1 MTNLSGALLALMLTA
16 TGAGTDPHSF
26 GNAAAVVPRHMALD
40 LTLDFTRKVVHG
52 SCELTLAYP
61 DTAAATHL
69 DLDSESLKV
78 AKVINLDSGAPLQ
91 FALEAAVP
99 VLGERL
105 RIELGAARP
114 HRVRIDYE
122 TSPSASALQWLEPR
136 QTTSGKLPFLF
147 TQGESIHTRSWIPSM
162 DSPGVRM
169 TYDAVIHAPVGMNV
183 VMSAEHVED
192 SPAKGLFRFHMPQA
206 IPSYLMA
213 LAAGEIAF
221 RPISARAGV
230 YAEPAVVDK
239 ARSEFQDAEKMIQVA
254 ESLYGPYAWGR
265 WDTIVLPPSFPFGGM
280 ENPRITFAT
289 PTIIAGDRSLVN
301 VLAHELA
308 HSWSGNLV
316 TNASWSDM
324 WLNEGFTSYIEG
336 RIDEALYGVEQ
347 ARMEVILGQAALK
360 SAVADPHRKPELSRL
375 AADVSQGDPDDMAST
390 VAYVKGAE
398 FLRMLEVLFGRP
410 AFDAFLRG
418 YFKANAF
425 GSMSTLRFLEILKRD
440 VFHGDESA
448 WQSAQVEEW
457 IHGND
462 IPDNQV
468 VPTSERFEKIRI
480 AVESFGKTGS
490 LGPTLAAWS
499 SWSTPERRFF
509 LSNLPRELTEDQLM
523 ALDTG
528 LHLSESHNDEVL
540 AAWLRVAVRNDF
552 SPAYP
557 AAERFLT
564 SQGRIKYLRP
574 LYRALLANPKT
585 AGLARTIYAKARPS
599 YHPMAAASVDALLK
613 GDSADN

>member
-1 MTNLSGALLALMLTA
+1 MTDLGGAVLALMLTA
-16 TGAGTDPHSF
+16 TGAGADPHSF
-26 GNAAAVVPRHMALD
+26 GNAAAVVPNHMALD
-40 LTLDFTRKVVHG
+40 LTLDFARKVVHG

-69 DLDSESLKV
+69 DLDSEGLKI
-78 AKVINLDSGAPLQ
+78 AKVVSVDSGAPLP
-91 FALEAAVP
+91 FAVEPAVP
-99 VLGERL
+99 VLGERV

-114 HRVRIDYE
+114 HRVRIGYE
-122 TSPSASALQWLEPR
+122 SSPSASALQWLEPR

-147 TQGESIHTRSWIPSM
+147 TQGESIHTRSWIPTM

-169 TYDAVIHAPVGMNV
+169 TYDA
-183 VMSAEHVED
+183 ED

-360 SAVADPHRKPELSRL
+360 SVVADPHLKPELSRL
-375 AADVSQGDPDDMAST
+375 AADVSNGDPDDMAST

-398 FLRMLEVLFGRP
+398 FLRMLEARFGRA

-425 GSMSTLRFLEILKRD
+425 GSMSTLRFLEILRRD
-440 VFHGDESA
+440 LFHADESA
-448 WQSAQVEEW
+448 WQSAKVEEW

-468 VPTSERFEKIRI
+468 VPTSERLEKTRL
-480 AVESFGKTGS
+480 AVLSFGKTGS
-490 LGPTLAAWS
+490 LGPTVAAWS
-499 SWSTPERRFF
+499 SWSTPERRYF
-509 LSNLPRELTEDQLM
+509 LGNLPRELTQDQLM
-523 ALDTG
+523 ALDTA
-528 LHLSESHNDEVL
+528 LQLSESHNDEVL
-540 AAWLRVAVRNDF
+540 AAWLRVAIRNDF

-564 SQGRIKYLRP
+564 SQGRIKYVRP
-574 LYRALLANPKT
+574 LYRALFANPKT
-585 AGLARTIYAKARPS
+585 AGLARTIYAKARPG